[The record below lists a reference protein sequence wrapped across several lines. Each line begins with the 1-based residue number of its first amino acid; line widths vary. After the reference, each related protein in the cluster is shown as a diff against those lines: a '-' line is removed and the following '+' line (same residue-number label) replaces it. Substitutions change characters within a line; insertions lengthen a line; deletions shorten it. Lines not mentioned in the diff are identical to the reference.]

1 MKKYRRL
8 DWNDRLLIEKLYN
21 RGCSCPQIAN
31 ILCFSSSSIYRE
43 VKRGLYPHL
52 GAETT
57 RRSFRY
63 SAQIAQDYADFY
75 ATTKGP
81 EIKLGNNY
89 GFAADV
95 AQQVMHGISIDIIVN
110 RKKKAREW
118 TVSTTTL
125 YRYIDRGY
133 IPGVTNK
140 HLPEK
145 TRRKKRS
152 YSIVKATRP
161 PKGAPIDRRSDEINS
176 RLSFGHWEMDSVI
189 GTAKGKRQ
197 SLLVL
202 TERLTRF
209 EIIIRVVS
217 KTAYATVRALDR
229 ILPKFPH
236 GTFKTITV
244 DNGSEFQDCYGMEHD
259 KQGNRRTT
267 VYYCHPYSS
276 WERGSNERNNR
287 IIRRYFPKGKSMAKV
302 TQKDCDKVAALIN
315 AMPRK
320 ILNYETAADLFN
332 RYIANLAENQP

>member
-21 RGCSCPQIAN
+21 RGRSCSQIAH
-31 ILCFSSSSIYRE
+31 ILCFSPSSIYRE

-57 RRSFRY
+57 RRPFRY
-63 SAQIAQDYADFY
+63 SAQIAQDHADFH

-95 AQQVMHGISIDIIVN
+95 AQQVMDGISIDIIVN
-110 RKKKAREW
+110 QKKRAREW

-133 IPGVTNK
+133 IPGITNK

-145 TRRKKRS
+145 PRRKHRKPGKVRAS
-152 YSIVKATRP
+152 RA
-161 PKGAPIDRRSDEINS
+161 PKGLPIDRRPAHVNH

-189 GTAKGKRQ
+189 GTAEGKRQ

-209 EIIIRVVS
+209 EVIIRASS
-217 KTAYATVRALDR
+217 KTAAATTKALDR
-229 ILPKFPH
+229 IMPKFPH
-236 GTFKTITV
+236 GTFQTITV
-244 DNGSEFQDCYGMEHD
+244 DNGSEFQDCHGMEHD
-259 KQGNRRTT
+259 KQGNNRLT

-276 WERGSNERNNR
+276 CERGSNERNNR

-302 TQKDCDKVAALIN
+302 TQKDCDRVAALIN

-332 RYIANLAENQP
+332 RHIANLAENRD

>member
-1 MKKYRRL
+1 MKKYRRI

-21 RGCSCPQIAN
+21 KNRTCSYIAQI
-31 ILCFSSSSIYRE
+31 LGFSASSVYRE
-43 VKRGLYPHL
+43 VKHGLYPHL

-57 RRSFRY
+57 RRPFRY
-63 SAQIAQDYADFY
+63 SAQIAQDYADY
-75 ATTKGP
+75 HATSKGTQ
-81 EIKLGNNY
+81 IKLGNNY

-95 AQQVMHGISIDIIVN
+95 AQQVKHGISIDIIVN
-110 RKKKAREW
+110 QKKRVKEW
-118 TVSTTTL
+118 TVSTSTL

-145 TRRKKRS
+145 LRRKSRKS
-152 YSIVKATRP
+152 GKVKATRA
-161 PKGAPIDRRSDEINS
+161 PKRLPIDRRPTYINR

-189 GTAKGKRQ
+189 GTAEGKRQ

-209 EIIIRVVS
+209 EIIFRASS
-217 KTAYATVRALDR
+217 KTAAATTTALDR
-229 ILPKFPH
+229 IISKFPH
-236 GTFKTITV
+236 GTFQTITV
-244 DNGSEFQDCYGMEHD
+244 DNGSEFQDCHGMEHD
-259 KQGNRRTT
+259 RQGNKRLT

-276 WERGSNERNNR
+276 CERGSNERNNR
-287 IIRRYFPKGKSMAKV
+287 IIRRYFLKGKSMAKV

-320 ILNYETAADLFN
+320 ILDYETAAGLFN